1 MTYLAEEITFDSD
14 GLAEFG
20 PMMTEDDIREG
31 EETFHEYQTLRR
43 AVMMVGLTKSRE
55 EIAAYCEDDP
65 NASFEL
71 MDMAIGAYE
80 QHELALDFLR
90 VALDLA

>member
-43 AVMMVGLTKSRE
+43 AVMIDMPHLTGPVLKLVY
-55 EIAAYCEDDP
+55 AA
-65 NASFEL
+65 
-71 MDMAIGAYE
+71 
-80 QHELALDFLR
+80 
-90 VALDLA
+90 